1 MSPGSEKG
9 TEMPDSDTLIIIPA
23 YNEAQRI
30 GQTLDD
36 LSTVSSQLRFDVLV
50 IDDGSTDATEEVV
63 REAGYPVIRLL
74 FHSGYGTALQTG
86 YKYADLKGYE
96 YIVQVDADGQHDV
109 RFLPTI
115 VDMLKKN
122 RMDIA
127 VGSRFL
133 DGTPFSP
140 LPNRVLYYGTPL
152 RRIGIRLFRLLL
164 SLWGLKVTDPTSGFL
179 GLQRSA
185 FTFLAGDVFPFD
197 YPDADVLLL
206 LHRNKFRI
214 QEVPVFMYLNPERGT
229 IHRGCAPFW
238 YMIKESLS
246 LIFAGLRPREIA

>member
-1 MSPGSEKG
+1 
-9 TEMPDSDTLIIIPA
+9 MPNSDTLIIVPA
-23 YNEAQRI
+23 YNEALRI
-30 GQTLDD
+30 RQTLDD
-36 LSTVSSQLRFDVLV
+36 LSTVSSRLPFHVLV
-50 IDDGSTDATEEVV
+50 IDDGSTDATAELAQN
-63 REAGYPVIRLL
+63 AGISCIKLL

-86 YKYADLKGYE
+86 YKYADSKGYD

-122 RMDIA
+122 RMDVA

-133 DGTPFSP
+133 KKIRFSP

-164 SLWGLKVTDPTSGFL
+164 SLWGLKITDPTSGFL
-179 GLQRSA
+179 GMRRSA

-206 LHRNKFRI
+206 LHRNGFRI
-214 QEVPVFMYLNPERGT
+214 QEIPVFMYLNPERGT